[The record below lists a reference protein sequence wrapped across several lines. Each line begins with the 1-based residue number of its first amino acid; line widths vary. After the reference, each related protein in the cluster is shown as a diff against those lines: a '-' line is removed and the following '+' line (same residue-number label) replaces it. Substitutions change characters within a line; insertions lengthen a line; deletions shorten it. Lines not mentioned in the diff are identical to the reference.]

1 MLLSILFPICAVV
14 LLGYIAVRSQ
24 FIETSA
30 IQFLGQFVMKV
41 ALPAF
46 LLQALA
52 SKSLSEIW
60 HPAYF
65 LGYGGG
71 SILLFICAFLLY
83 RHYFNSNLTH
93 ASVLAMGA
101 SMSNTGFI
109 GTAILTLL
117 IGSQSAI
124 YLSLTLIVENL
135 IIVALMLI
143 LAERGLQSSAKS
155 GWQVYAETVQ
165 RLLKNPVILSILLGM
180 LCVLLSFKLPQAIAQ
195 VLEMLGKTASPL
207 ALFVIGGSL
216 VGMQIKSVNLQ
227 SIVLVA
233 FKVLLMPLTIFGILW
248 ALDVNRE
255 MLFVG
260 TLLAALPMPI
270 AFGIFGQHYGLHE
283 KALAPLV
290 LSTVFGFVMVAI
302 LLTQSGKYL

>member
-1 MLLSILFPICAVV
+1 MLLSILFPICTVV
-14 LLGYIAVRSQ
+14 LLGYFAVRSQ

-30 IQFLGQFVMKV
+30 IQFLGQFVLKV

-71 SILLFICAFLLY
+71 SILLFIFAFLLY

-143 LAERGLQSSAKS
+143 LAERGLQSSAK
-155 GWQVYAETVQ
+155 
-165 RLLKNPVILSILLGM
+165 
-180 LCVLLSFKLPQAIAQ
+180 
-195 VLEMLGKTASPL
+195 
-207 ALFVIGGSL
+207 
-216 VGMQIKSVNLQ
+216 
-227 SIVLVA
+227 
-233 FKVLLMPLTIFGILW
+233 
-248 ALDVNRE
+248 
-255 MLFVG
+255 
-260 TLLAALPMPI
+260 
-270 AFGIFGQHYGLHE
+270 
-283 KALAPLV
+283 
-290 LSTVFGFVMVAI
+290 
-302 LLTQSGKYL
+302 

>member
-1 MLLSILFPICAVV
+1 MSILFPICTVV
-14 LLGYIAVRSQ
+14 LLGYFAIRSQ

-71 SILLFICAFLLY
+71 SILLFIFAFLLY

-135 IIVALMLI
+135 IIVAIMLI
-143 LAERGLQSSAKS
+143 LAERGLQSTTKP
-155 GWQVYAETVQ
+155 GWQLYLETLQ

-180 LCVLLSFKLPQAIAQ
+180 LCVLLNFKLPQAIAQ

-302 LLTQSGKYL
+302 LLTQSGKYF

>member
-14 LLGYIAVRSQ
+14 LLGYFAVKSQ
-24 FIETSA
+24 FIESNA

-52 SKSLSEIW
+52 SKSLAEIW
-60 HPAYF
+60 HPTYF

-71 SILLFICAFLLY
+71 SIVLFAGAFLLY
-83 RHYFNSNLTH
+83 RHYFSESLTH
-93 ASVLAMGA
+93 SSVLAMGA

-135 IIVALMLI
+135 IIVAIMLI
-143 LAERGLQSSAKS
+143 LAERGLQSTTKS
-155 GWQVYAETVQ
+155 GWQLYLETLQ

-180 LCVLLSFKLPQAIAQ
+180 LCVFLNLKLPQSISQ
-195 VLEMLGKTASPL
+195 ILEMLGKTASPL

-216 VGMQIKSVNLQ
+216 VGMKIQSLNLQ
-227 SIVLVA
+227 SIVLVLL
-233 FKVLLMPLTIFGILW
+233 KVLLMPLTIFGILW
-248 ALDVNRE
+248 MLDVSHE

-290 LSTVFGFVMVAI
+290 LSTILGFVMVAI
-302 LLTQSGKYL
+302 LLTQSDHWL

>member
-1 MLLSILFPICAVV
+1 
-14 LLGYIAVRSQ
+14 
-24 FIETSA
+24 
-30 IQFLGQFVMKV
+30 
-41 ALPAF
+41 
-46 LLQALA
+46 
-52 SKSLSEIW
+52 
-60 HPAYF
+60 
-65 LGYGGG
+65 
-71 SILLFICAFLLY
+71 
-83 RHYFNSNLTH
+83 
-93 ASVLAMGA
+93 MGA

-135 IIVALMLI
+135 IIVALMLNF
-143 LAERGLQSSAKS
+143 GQNVDCNLQRN
-155 GWQVYAETVQ
+155 QVGRCTPETVR

-180 LCVLLSFKLPQAIAQ
+180 LCVFLNFKLPQAIAQ

-216 VGMQIKSVNLQ
+216 VGMQVKSVNLQ
-227 SIVLVA
+227 SIVLVV

-283 KALAPLV
+283 KALAP
-290 LSTVFGFVMVAI
+290 FWC
-302 LLTQSGKYL
+302 